1 MFHVVKSQGATVA
14 NRALPLW
21 CQTTAT
27 PNRLNPGKLT
37 DVYAAAFQIFTA
49 DGTQIFP
56 STQGSRQA
64 VDLVD
69 HRVDIGYYAAVWD
82 TSNVSV
88 VVGAY
93 TIRWYVT
100 PDVDSDEVAFE
111 QDFEVVTRPFRG
123 NNYCSLASLR
133 DEGVKVTRMSDD
145 RAQAL
150 ILRASK
156 YVEMFTGRY
165 FYPQPK
171 TLRVDGTN
179 SRGLPLDEPIVA
191 ISGLAVSLVSEFTA
205 SDLQVLEDTYRIYNR
220 HLTLGLLNPD
230 DRESPR
236 LEFVHDDD
244 LKGVNYVVPTSGY
257 RLTQLIWP
265 KGQQNVRIVGVF
277 GYTEPD
283 GSWCGRTPELIQ
295 VATRLL
301 CFRYLANPGT
311 DARDDSV
318 KRGRLLS
325 EHTKDQGYQLAKLS
339 SFAGYTEDPE
349 IDSIL
354 CAFTRPPKLGAA

>member
-27 PNRLNPGKLT
+27 PNRLNPGKLC
-37 DVYAAAFQIFTA
+37 DVFAAAFQIFKS
-49 DGTQIFP
+49 DGTQLFP
-56 STQGSRQA
+56 STAGTRQS
-64 VDLVD
+64 VDLVA
-69 HRVDIGYYAAVWD
+69 HRIDIGYYAAVWNSSAAD
-82 TSNVSV
+82 I
-88 VVGAY
+88 GAY
-93 TIRWYVT
+93 TIRWFVI
-100 PDVDSDEVAFE
+100 VEQGSDEVSFE
-111 QDFEVVTRPFRG
+111 QDFEVVTRAFRG
-123 NNYCSLASLR
+123 HNYCSLASLR
-133 DEGVKVTRMSDD
+133 DDGLTVAKMPDD
-145 RAQAL
+145 KAQAL

-171 TLRVDGTN
+171 TLRMDGTN
-179 SRGLPLDEPIVA
+179 SRGLALEEPIVA
-191 ISGLAVSLVSEFTA
+191 IQGLAVSLVSQFTA

-230 DRESPR
+230 DRENPK
-236 LEFVHDDD
+236 LEFIHDDD

-301 CFRYLANPGT
+301 CFRYAAKPGT
-311 DARDDSV
+311 DARDDAV

-354 CAFTRPPKLGAA
+354 CSFTRPPKLGAA